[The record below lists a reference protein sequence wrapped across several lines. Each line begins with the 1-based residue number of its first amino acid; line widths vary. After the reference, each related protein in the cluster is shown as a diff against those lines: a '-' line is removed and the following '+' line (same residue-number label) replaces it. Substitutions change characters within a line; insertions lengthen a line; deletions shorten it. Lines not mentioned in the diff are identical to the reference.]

1 MEDSQR
7 IYNIILL
14 TAEKV
19 GIKPDEIRKRSDWD
33 KIVNDFTQTIA
44 GTMSQLKYF
53 GFKDYEI
60 EAFTLGVKTSLDS
73 TIFLY
78 IMKKVGKETKDPKQF
93 QKKFAE
99 EWQSPQLLDYLDDIT
114 NIVLDDFFVK
124 KGGIC
129 FTS

>member
-7 IYNIILL
+7 MYNIILL
-14 TAEKV
+14 TGEKI
-19 GIKPDEIRKRSDWD
+19 GINPDEVRKRSDWD

-60 EAFTLGVKTSLDS
+60 EAFTLGVKISLDS
-73 TIFLY
+73 AIFLY
-78 IMKKVGKETKDPKQF
+78 LMKKIGKETKDPKEF